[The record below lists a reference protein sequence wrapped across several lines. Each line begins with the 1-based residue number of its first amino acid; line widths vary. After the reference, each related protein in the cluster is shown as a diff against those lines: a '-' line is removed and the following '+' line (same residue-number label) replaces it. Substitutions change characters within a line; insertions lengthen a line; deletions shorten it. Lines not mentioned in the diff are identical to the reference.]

1 MEPVRGRLLRGDSG
15 GKGRGG
21 HGMRHTSA
29 RGLTLVE
36 LIVVTAIVA
45 SLAGILLPALG
56 QARESARR
64 SVCVNNLRQLAM
76 VLSLYSN
83 ENGGRYPRAGPAFLT
98 VDGHSLYPEFLGD
111 VRVLGCPS
119 DRGFDPLQSFRL
131 SKVTAWHAGHKIGDP
146 HPDCIDDSSYGYSG
160 YMVINDSNA
169 VAGLGA
175 AEALDAVLPLYDG
188 TLGASG
194 RPINAYRDTNINLAS
209 FGFTGSGNAEGD
221 TLFRLRWGIGRMLLT
236 DTNTAQI
243 GAIQTRMQIGR
254 GGGIPVIWDQ
264 ISTNISEFSHAPS
277 GQNIAYLD
285 GHVEFRRYRLIDR
298 NFPESPIWAVI
309 IGGVRPAAEQRVKTL
324 GETYAWG
331 DCP

>member
-1 MEPVRGRLLRGDSG
+1 MEPVRGRLVRGDSG

-21 HGMRHTSA
+21 YGMRQTSA

-76 VLSLYSN
+76 VLSLYAN
-83 ENGGRYPRAGPAFLT
+83 ENAGKYPRAGPAFLT
-98 VDGHSLYPEFLGD
+98 VDGQTLFPEYLSD

-119 DRGFDPLQSFRL
+119 DPGFHPEQTFRL
-131 SKVTAWHAGHKIGDP
+131 STVTAWHAGHQIGDA

-169 VAGLGA
+169 VAGLRA
-175 AEALDAVLPLYDG
+175 ADSLNLVLPLYNG
-188 TLGASG
+188 ELGASG
-194 RPINAYRDTNINLAS
+194 RPINAYRDNDINLAS
-209 FGFTGSGNAEGD
+209 FGYTGSGNADGD
-221 TLFRLRWGIGRMLLT
+221 TLFRLRWGIGRMLIS

-243 GAIQTRMQIGR
+243 GAIQTRMHIGR
-254 GGGIPVIWDQ
+254 GGGIPVMWDQ

-285 GHVEFRRYRLIDR
+285 GHVEFRRYRLADR

-309 IGGVRPAAEQRVKTL
+309 IGGIRPAAQQQVRAL
-324 GETYAWG
+324 GADYAWG